1 MLPAWR
7 FALPS
12 AGSGEDEGTLITAGR
27 FYALRAA
34 SCLPRVSSQFARRMG
49 PNPRVVGGEP
59 WSTSLET
66 LPVTLVGASEEIYL

>member
-34 SCLPRVSSQFARRMG
+34 FGLLRVSSQF
-49 PNPRVVGGEP
+49 
-59 WSTSLET
+59 
-66 LPVTLVGASEEIYL
+66 

>member
-12 AGSGEDEGTLITAGR
+12 AGFSEDEGTLITAGR

-34 SCLPRVSSQFARRMG
+34 FGLLRVSSQF
-49 PNPRVVGGEP
+49 
-59 WSTSLET
+59 
-66 LPVTLVGASEEIYL
+66 